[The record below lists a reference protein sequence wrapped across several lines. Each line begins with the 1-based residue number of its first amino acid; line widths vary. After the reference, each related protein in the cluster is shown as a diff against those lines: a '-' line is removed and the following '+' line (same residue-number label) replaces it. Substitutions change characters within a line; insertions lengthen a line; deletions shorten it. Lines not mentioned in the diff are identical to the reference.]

1 MSVQKVSD
9 VLYVSTFLNNTGD
22 CDKILWFKIQREFVL
37 NRKLSAQGRKVEQ
50 DMLVHL
56 GITMILVKHFP

>member
-22 CDKILWFKIQREFVL
+22 CDKILWFKIQHEFVL

-56 GITMILVKHFP
+56 RITMILVKRFP